1 MNFSPNLLLALA
13 IALEVAGTSLLQAS
27 QHFTR
32 LVPTIAMGICYAV
45 AFWLLTIVLKYIPV
59 GVAYAIWSGS
69 GVAAIAF
76 ISWALF
82 GQRLDIW
89 AILGI
94 GLIIAGVLVLNL
106 LSGTARH

>member
-1 MNFSPNLLLALA
+1 MNIPPNALLALA

-27 QHFTR
+27 HHFTR
-32 LVPTIAMGICYAV
+32 LVPTIAMGICYGL

-59 GVAYAIWSGS
+59 GIAYAIWSGS

-76 ISWALF
+76 IGWAFF
-82 GQRLDIW
+82 GQRLDLW

-94 GLIIAGVLVLNL
+94 GLIIVGVLVLNL
-106 LSGTARH
+106 LSGTVRH